1 MLKPSRAPK
10 LQKLIPILWVSLSI
24 GLAAC
29 TGSPDPATNTAAPTT
44 AQAQTAA
51 APSQTVAPATTA
63 PPASEGQLRLVLASE
78 GNEARYRVREQLA
91 NLAFPSDAIGAT
103 SAVSGLIVLAEDGA
117 ILREESKFLVD
128 LTTLRSDNNRRDNFI
143 QRNTLQT
150 GSYPTAEFVP
160 TEALGLLSPLPTTG
174 EVKFQLVGELTVHG
188 VTHVVTWEVT
198 AQAVDGRALT
208 GSAVTSVTFGDF
220 GMTAPQ
226 VPVVLSVQE
235 TIGLELDF
243 HLILDGS
250 TSP

>member
-1 MLKPSRAPK
+1 MLKPSRALK
-10 LQKLIPILWVSLSI
+10 LQKLIATLWVTLSI

-29 TGSPDPATNTAAPTT
+29 SGTPGPVTNTAAPAPTQ
-44 AQAQTAA
+44 AQAVATPAHTA
-51 APSQTVAPATTA
+51 APATTA
-63 PPASEGQLRLVLASE
+63 PPATGGQLRLVLASE

-91 NLAFPSDAIGAT
+91 NLAFPSDAIGKT

-117 ILREESKFLVD
+117 IVREESKFVVD

-150 GSYPTAEFVP
+150 GSYPMAEFAP
-160 TEALGLLSPLPTTG
+160 TEALGLPFPLPTTG
-174 EVKFQLVGELTVHG
+174 EVNFQLVGELTVHG
-188 VTHVVTWEVT
+188 VTHGVTWEVT
-198 AQAVDGRALT
+198 AQAVDGRELV
-208 GSAVTSVTFGDF
+208 GSAATSVTFADF

-235 TIGLELDF
+235 NIGLELDF
-243 HLILDGS
+243 HLILDAS